1 VGQIATTYVMIRP
14 IRELG
19 RVPLHHAWTGG
30 KVRVHVC
37 VPVKLVR
44 YCSSL
49 DELLLLGPGGCLDV
63 SSHWIAAQQQ
73 VWVVDRGNMINNIRN
88 EIVARL
94 RSEQVDIINPE
105 CRLAE
110 STKCRSRPSENAMSR
125 RPSLRGLAP
134 SAIGSNRI

>member
-1 VGQIATTYVMIRP
+1 MRGPGEKSEFM
-14 IRELG
+14 
-19 RVPLHHAWTGG
+19 
-30 KVRVHVC
+30 C
-37 VPVKLVR
+37 VPVKLVKS
-44 YCSSL
+44 CSSL
-49 DELLLLGPGGCLDV
+49 DELLLLGPGGCLEGRPV
-63 SSHWIAAQQQ
+63 NSHWIAAQQQ
-73 VWVVDRGNMINNIRN
+73 AWVVDRGNMMNNIRN

-110 STKCRSRPSENAMSR
+110 STNAGPDPSENNAMSR

>member
-1 VGQIATTYVMIRP
+1 MSFCFWD
-14 IRELG
+14 RED
-19 RVPLHHAWTGG
+19 AWRDDLSTLIGLRRNS
-30 KVRVHVC
+30 K
-37 VPVKLVR
+37 
-44 YCSSL
+44 
-49 DELLLLGPGGCLDV
+49 PG
-63 SSHWIAAQQQ
+63 W
-73 VWVVDRGNMINNIRN
+73 WTVVIHMMNNIRN

-110 STKCRSRPSENAMSR
+110 STNAGPDPSENNAMSR